1 MTRKHNDIVLVAT
14 VTILLTI
21 GLILVFSASVIVAE
35 ERHGSLIYFIQ
46 KQVVWGFLCILS
58 IFIFSRFKFQT
69 FARAY
74 VPMFGVVF
82 SVLLLL
88 GLFFFGDRVNGAIR
102 WYNLGIGSF
111 QPSEAAKLALIIYFA
126 DIFSRKGRQLRDWKK
141 GLLPHV
147 LVYILMI
154 VLIFLQP
161 DLSSALMITMVIGS
175 MALMSEIRLKH
186 ILAGI
191 FMVLPALFLKM
202 YNNGYQLERVITWIK
217 NINNPLGS
225 GYQIKQSLIGL
236 GSGGFSGSG
245 LGASKQKYLFLP
257 DSHTDFIYSILG
269 EEFGFIGTTLV
280 LILFMV
286 LLWRGISIAKRLDN
300 TFGQFLAVGLTMN
313 IVLYGLINIAVV
325 TMVFPATGLP
335 MPFLSYGGTSLLF
348 AGISIGILL
357 NLSKNSGELSY
368 MTEKDGRQQLH
379 KQLMISR

>member
-1 MTRKHNDIVLVAT
+1 
-14 VTILLTI
+14 
-21 GLILVFSASVIVAE
+21 
-35 ERHGSLIYFIQ
+35 
-46 KQVVWGFLCILS
+46 
-58 IFIFSRFKFQT
+58 
-69 FARAY
+69 
-74 VPMFGVVF
+74 
-82 SVLLLL
+82 
-88 GLFFFGDRVNGAIR
+88 
-102 WYNLGIGSF
+102 
-111 QPSEAAKLALIIYFA
+111 
-126 DIFSRKGRQLRDWKK
+126 
-141 GLLPHV
+141 LPHV

-348 AGISIGILL
+348 AGIS
-357 NLSKNSGELSY
+357 Y

>member
-102 WYNLGIGSF
+102 LYNLGIGSF

>member
-1 MTRKHNDIVLVAT
+1 MTRKHNDIILVAT

-21 GLILVFSASVIVAE
+21 GLIMVFSASAIVAE
-35 ERHGSLIYFIQ
+35 EKHGSLIYFIQ

-58 IFIFSRFKFQT
+58 IFIFSRFKFQA
-69 FARAY
+69 FAGRY
-74 VPMFGVVF
+74 VPIFIVV
-82 SVLLLL
+82 SAIVLLL
-88 GLFFFGDRVNGAIR
+88 GLFFLGDPVNGARR
-102 WYNLGIGSF
+102 WYDLGIGSF

-126 DIFSRKGRQLRDWKK
+126 DVFSRKGRQLRDWKK

-147 LVYILMI
+147 FIYTMVV

-161 DLSSALMITMVIGS
+161 DLSSALMITMIIGT
-175 MALMSEIRLKH
+175 MALMSEIRFKH
-186 ILAGI
+186 VLAGFFTI
-191 FMVLPALFLKM
+191 LPALMLKI
-202 YNNGYQLERVITWIK
+202 YNNGYQLDRILAWIK

-225 GYQIKQSLIGL
+225 GYQVKQSLIGL
-236 GSGGFSGSG
+236 GAGGFSGSG

-269 EEFGFIGTTLV
+269 EEFGFIGTSLV
-280 LILFMV
+280 LLLFII

-300 TFGQFLAVGLTMN
+300 TFGQYLAIGLTMN

-325 TMVFPATGLP
+325 TMVVPTTGLP

-357 NLSKNSGELSY
+357 NLSKNSGTVPFANAQEA
-368 MTEKDGRQQLH
+368 RQQIH